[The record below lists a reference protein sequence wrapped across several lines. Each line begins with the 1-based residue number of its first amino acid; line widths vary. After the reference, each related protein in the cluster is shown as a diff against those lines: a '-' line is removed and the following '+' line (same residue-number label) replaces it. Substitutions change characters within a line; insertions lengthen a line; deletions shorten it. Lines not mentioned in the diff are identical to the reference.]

1 MIISVDQAKN
11 EIADFKGWSDSK
23 IERKLNAIEQA
34 IRSHT
39 HNNFQNRGIR
49 AVCAVIAQQIY
60 GDVPGLNVGDTI
72 QITESR
78 FNSGLFVVE
87 AIESNMITV
96 DKTLI
101 DESHVLVTKVE
112 YPADVIDC
120 AFDLLEW
127 ELEGKEKAVKKGI
140 QSESKTLSRHSKS
153 VTYVQQTGENTVK
166 GYPKSL
172 FSCLSSYMKA
182 RF

>member
-1 MIISVDQAKN
+1 MIISVDQAKK

-49 AVCAVIAQQIY
+49 ADCAVIAQKVY

-87 AIESNMITV
+87 AIEGNMITV

-120 AFDLLEW
+120 VFNCLEW
-127 ELEGKEKAVKKGI
+127 ELEYREKAGI
-140 QSESKTLSRHSKS
+140 QSESKTLSRHSHS
-153 VTYVQQTGENTVK
+153 VTYVQQAGDNTVK
-166 GYPKSL
+166 GYPTSL